1 MNAPK
6 TYDDLS
12 ALWQSW
18 HEARAILPQVDPV
31 VVLKRVLAERAMHA
45 GMADLRRALAVYR
58 PFATIE
64 RHEFAEA
71 LVPVVGHPSLWLEHA
86 FTYLAPRD
94 AKLAVDQLRVVLRHL
109 FHNDEILDAMLA
121 DLDADG
127 DHCVTLDDFINFYP
141 EQTPPMP
148 ERVVVAS
155 LPESGTAVAPLRPLA
170 HALTGEVA
178 TSPLQMQT
186 GFFRLLQGAAYRT
199 FRESYSANSESH
211 LRARD
216 LPYTVSDF
224 VVFIR
229 AAVDFYLSLGLVE
242 GDRAAAEFRKLV
254 AMVEAEHQSL
264 CERIANWDRVS
275 KTNAMLAA
283 EAILEGELASLAD
296 HRARFAEAVNYL
308 LALRSHRIDPTD
320 VRDNSLTR
328 HEIDRLRHS
337 ELRTE
342 HGPVTPQN
350 GDMRSEP
357 YHDSWS
363 PVVLTAGAVRAPGTI
378 MPVAFWYDQFM
389 PQLLL
394 CATILSDADLDTER
408 AQDEVSLDMWHAE
421 YTSLGVF
428 DHYGTDLR
436 DGFLTCP
443 VHVKRA
449 LRQAWRLSE
458 HYLNSLQK
466 RRERAEVGRDTG
478 YLSQYVSFIDLH
490 LGRSDVADAE
500 MRISFPYFIGPAVWC
515 FLHTAANLVED
526 MPGSVKTVAV
536 DRFKAFFR
544 AFATMYPC
552 PYCRFHLNRYVVRNG
567 EINFYPVEFLLL
579 GQRDDRDWFDISLED
594 RLATIAAE
602 KPGSLALFIWKLH
615 NAVSSSIARTEEWY
629 HREEHPLY
637 TTRFWPGLDTEIARM
652 RSNGI
657 ESIAIDRLSA
667 IYSVIKPSVELATL
681 RDEIQ
686 LSLHDGTR
694 HGLNALVA
702 RSIDCVSRIE
712 SAILSADL
720 LRHTYVFDRSK
731 VDPPPHLS
739 EQQESYARSGYY
751 VDR

>member
-6 TYDDLS
+6 TYDDMS
-12 ALWQSW
+12 TLWQSW
-18 HEARAILPQVDPV
+18 REACALSPHVDPIA
-31 VVLKRVLAERAMHA
+31 VLKRVLSQHGIHA
-45 GMADLRRALAVYR
+45 GLSELRRALALHE
-58 PFATIE
+58 PIATID
-64 RHEFAEA
+64 RLEFSEA
-71 LVPVVGHPSLWLEHA
+71 LVPVLGHFALRLEHA

-94 AKLAVDQLRVVLRHL
+94 AKLAIGQLRNVLRHL
-109 FHNDEILDAMLA
+109 FQNDEILDAMLA
-121 DLDADG
+121 DLDADS
-127 DHCVTLDDFINFYP
+127 DHSVTLSDFLNFYP
-141 EQTPPMP
+141 DQTAQPPQN
-148 ERVVVAS
+148 VVVTP
-155 LPESGTAVAPLRPLA
+155 LPESPKAAAPLRPTAQA
-170 HALTGEVA
+170 HSGAVT
-178 TSPLQMQT
+178 TSPLQMQA

-211 LRARD
+211 LRVRD

-229 AAVDFYLSLGLVE
+229 SATEFYLSLGLVD

-264 CERIANWDRVS
+264 CERIANWESVS
-275 KTNAMLAA
+275 KSDEMLAA
-283 EAILEGELASLAD
+283 ESILEDELASLAD
-296 HRARFAEAVNYL
+296 HRARFAEAVNYV
-308 LALRSHRIDPTD
+308 LALRSHRIVPTD
-320 VRDNSLTR
+320 VRDNSLKR

-337 ELRTE
+337 ELSTE
-342 HGPVTPQN
+342 HGPVVPQN
-350 GDMRSEP
+350 HGMHPGP

-363 PVVLTAGAVRAPGTI
+363 PVVLAAGTVRPPGTI

-394 CATILSDADLDTER
+394 CASILSDADLDAEV
-408 AQDEVSLDMWHAE
+408 AQDEAKLDAWHAE
-421 YTSLGVF
+421 YSSLGVF

-436 DGFLTCP
+436 DGFLACP
-443 VHVKRA
+443 VQVKRA

-490 LGRSDVADAE
+490 LGRSDVANAE

-526 MPGSVKTVAV
+526 MPTAAKIGAIDS
-536 DRFKAFFR
+536 FKAFFC

-567 EINFYPVEFLLL
+567 ELNFNPVEFMLL
-579 GQRDDRDWFDISLED
+579 GQREDREWFDISLQD
-594 RLATIAAE
+594 RLAMISPE
-602 KPGSLALFIWKLH
+602 KPGCLALFFWKLH

-637 TTRFWPGLDTEIARM
+637 TTRFWPGLDSEIARM
-652 RSNGI
+652 RSSGI
-657 ESIAIDRLSA
+657 QNMDIDRLSA

-686 LSLHDGTR
+686 FSLNNDKSNTLDTLVTR
-694 HGLNALVA
+694 
-702 RSIDCVSRIE
+702 STECVSRLE
-712 SAILSADL
+712 TAIMSSDL
-720 LRHTYVFDRSK
+720 LRKTYAFDRNK

-739 EQQESYARSGYY
+739 EQKENYARSGYY
-751 VDR
+751 IDR